1 MIKIGNKEIG
11 SHSKPF
17 IIAEMSGNH
26 NQSLDR
32 ALYLVE
38 LAAKSGADAIKL
50 QTYTPDTITL
60 DVYTNEFFIN
70 NENSLWKGQSLY
82 DLYKQDLENL
92 SDLGFYIYTGKN
104 MQNQHYIKVEWT
116 RDRNVNI
123 K

>member
-11 SHSKPF
+11 PHSKPF

-82 DLYKQDLENL
+82 DLYKSEDCFFR
-92 SDLGFYIYTGKN
+92 SS
-104 MQNQHYIKVEWT
+104 
-116 RDRNVNI
+116 
-123 K
+123 